1 MGASSSLRS
10 SMVSGIQGM
19 EQAAHR
25 DQHGHAQ
32 YKDEAAGDRVRR
44 TRVQRGQEAG
54 GRHSQRIGDD
64 GDRYDHR
71 QKGKP
76 HPGFRIGHDSAE
88 FGADGKTHA
97 EVIEDWRE
105 SFSAWIRDR
114 RAWTE
119 PERFIAAVEAHFDAV
134 EAWHES

>member
-1 MGASSSLRS
+1 MCKTHKLFDGCANSAERIKRFVHEFIRSEYVSNWTAEKDSDFTNESDRASRC
-10 SMVSGIQGM
+10 
-19 EQAAHR
+19 
-25 DQHGHAQ
+25 
-32 YKDEAAGDRVRR
+32 
-44 TRVQRGQEAG
+44 
-54 GRHSQRIGDD
+54 
-64 GDRYDHR
+64 
-71 QKGKP
+71 
-76 HPGFRIGHDSAE
+76 HDAAE

-134 EAWHES
+134 EAWHEKNGSLFQEIG